1 MYSYLRERIKH
12 AVRFRHKR
20 GFGVHSP
27 FMFNLILNVI
37 RDKEKKFN
45 YPEQA
50 EHNRKIRLKQQKLY
64 RLICRLVCF
73 LNVDYVLCFSA
84 HSGDILAYLSGSA
97 ARKEANQP
105 RFMREAGFIYIGKDA
120 RTVLQDVVI
129 DFLPTATVR
138 QKCIVITDIYKNS
151 FNARLWQ
158 QWRGKATV
166 SVDMMWY
173 GLLFFDEKLQK
184 GRYNL
189 II

>member
-45 YPEQA
+45 YPEEA
-50 EHNRKIRLKQQKLY
+50 EHNRKIRLKQRKLY

-73 LNVDYVLCFSA
+73 LN
-84 HSGDILAYLSGSA
+84 
-97 ARKEANQP
+97 
-105 RFMREAGFIYIGKDA
+105 
-120 RTVLQDVVI
+120 VLQDVVI